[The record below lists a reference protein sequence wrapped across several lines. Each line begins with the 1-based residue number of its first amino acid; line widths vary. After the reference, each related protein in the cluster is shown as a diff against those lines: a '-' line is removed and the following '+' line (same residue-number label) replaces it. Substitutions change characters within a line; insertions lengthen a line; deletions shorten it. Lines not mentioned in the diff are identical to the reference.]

1 MNPSSVRFEQQWT
14 FSQLAKIRQFRPEL
28 VDEMVAEVLTR
39 QAELRW
45 LVVVGAYI
53 DGEINLGKAA
63 ELLGMHRLDLQA
75 QFMTQGIPLRSG
87 AETLED
93 AVAEVAAISEWN
105 LTKEGKHANGRI
117 PKSFG

>member
-28 VDEMVAEVLTR
+28 VDEMVAEALSR

-45 LVVVGAYI
+45 LVVVGAYL

-75 QFMTQGIPLRSG
+75 QFVKQGIPLRSG
-87 AETLED
+87 VETLED
-93 AVAEVAAISEWN
+93 AVAEFAAVSDWN
-105 LTKEGKHANGRI
+105 RTAEQAESHD
-117 PKSFG
+117 SY